1 MKHIFNLIFAESATM
16 ISMHSNFLITLT
28 YQVFCAYLLFLN
40 SACIGFKMRF
50 HVFATGPL
58 FSWSISGNWGMYLF
72 TYPYNVLCNY
82 WVFMCFSDNL
92 GIFDWLLSVLRCSSL
107 QFQICLT
114 SLFLPS
120 LLCLAHAQQHNL
132 DNDLGTSK

>member
-82 WVFMCFSDNL
+82 WVFMCFSDN
-92 GIFDWLLSVLRCSSL
+92 FRYFWLIAFSVKVLFSSISNLSDFSFPTPIVMSCSCS
-107 QFQICLT
+107 T
-114 SLFLPS
+114 
-120 LLCLAHAQQHNL
+120 
-132 DNDLGTSK
+132 T